1 MITMC
6 PLTKK
11 PIGMKLSNRDIL
23 QVLIIC
29 VLIENDVD
37 NCCKKYWMITTTE
50 ILIRKDRFWN
60 WMNSSNILSKGT
72 RSEMMMI
79 TRMMTMMMTA
89 MIRTETRRMMMMMT
103 NTLWQDER
111 YQPYKSR
118 QQDRSKC
125 GPR

>member
-1 MITMC
+1 M
-6 PLTKK
+6 
-11 PIGMKLSNRDIL
+11 
-23 QVLIIC
+23 
-29 VLIENDVD
+29 
-37 NCCKKYWMITTTE
+37 TTAE
-50 ILIRKDRFWN
+50 ILMRKDKMGN
-60 WMNSSNILSKGT
+60 WMNKSNILSMGT
-72 RSEMMMI
+72 RTMMMMI

-111 YQPYKSR
+111 YQPYKNR